1 MMDLNITKDEQYAL
15 RKYINENYNTINQML
30 ISNCESD
37 LELLSEEIE
46 NKRFDL
52 KYDKESIKENL
63 EYIKLIYTLIL
74 KQYYKLNPTNL
85 NFYRG
90 TNLTEIERI
99 KSEVYIDRILS
110 ATESKQDANKNSNNW
125 NKPVRINLLLDK
137 NIPYIYI
144 NDIIKRYKNKDE
156 ILISPFT
163 KVRAFNEEDEEDGGG
178 LKPRKVYSI
187 SLEKQ
192 VLDTLTEAERK
203 GLYSFILDNAPLINK
218 KLDECIKLEQE
229 NLINYDNI
237 RKLEQLLSKYENSVE
252 EKEIGKDYSD
262 IDRKTDLDDIKRI
275 NKELDELKR
284 ISSNLFEMKKENINF
299 INIWKRNIAVYLIA
313 ECKEIE
319 SSFEEYESANK
330 EKTEEDSEIKLETDN
345 ILTEEKIK
353 ENGEDGKLGRKT
365 KVEEK
370 IDDEV
375 KEKTES
381 ILGEELEK
389 TLRDS
394 EERVNNLLKGKQ
406 DTIVFKELKTSEDD
420 TLIKRVKQEAKEN
433 IDAGKKLI
441 EDINYLISRQQNHA
455 RIAGNMGATYSA
467 LNNAFE
473 MRNIAERLL
482 ALLEEINLKVELLGE
497 EPRTLEID
505 NKLERISTASI
516 QISTLINY
524 LNNPKIVAQSAG
536 NISRF
541 DELCIIEENELKRR
555 ITELIRNIC
564 GEAELKKL
572 KDDLE
577 IIEDK
582 GTFRRIIGLFTGRN
596 KLDEFMI
603 EQIELRQM
611 HIRKTLSRKPSLAYN
626 YSIHE
631 QMAKIK
637 MFIDEN
643 YDDELVEDDVASLK
657 NIADELKKN
666 YVIIDSKVQNII
678 DEKEG
683 KNKLLDN
690 RLTKKEMIE
699 VETYRFLNKYGYDNN
714 MFLSSSNDIEYQDTV
729 SSEISRVIEYIN
741 SSNIL

>member
-1 MMDLNITKDEQYAL
+1 MMDLNITKDEQNAL
-15 RKYINENYNTINQML
+15 KKYINENYITINQML
-30 ISNCESD
+30 ISNCEAD
-37 LELLSEEIE
+37 LELLSDETE

-74 KQYYKLNPTNL
+74 KQYYKLNPSNT

-90 TNLTEIERI
+90 TNLAEIERI

-110 ATESKQDANKNSNNW
+110 ATESEIDANKNSNNW
-125 NKPVRINLLLDK
+125 NKPVRINLFLDK

-144 NDIIKRYKNKDE
+144 SEIIKRYKNKDE

-163 KVRAFNEEDEEDGGG
+163 KIKTFNEEDEEENGINT
-178 LKPRKVYSI
+178 RKVYSV

-192 VLDTLTEAERK
+192 SLDTLKEAERK
-203 GLYSFILDNAPLINK
+203 GLYSYILDNAPLINK

-237 RKLEQLLSKYENSVE
+237 RKLEQLLSKYENLVE

-262 IDRKTDLDDIKRI
+262 IDRETDLDDIKRI

-319 SSFEEYESANK
+319 RCFEEYENVNK
-330 EKTEEDSEIKLETDN
+330 EQLIEDSEIKLETKN
-345 ILTEEKIK
+345 SLTEEKIK

-370 IDDEV
+370 INDEV
-375 KEKTES
+375 KEKNES

-394 EERVNNLLKGKQ
+394 EERVNSLLKGKQ

-505 NKLERISTASI
+505 NKLERISIASI

-611 HIRKTLSRKPSLAYN
+611 HIRKTLSRKPCLAYN

-657 NIADELKKN
+657 NIADELRKN

-714 MFLSSSNDIEYQDTV
+714 MFLSSTNDIEYQDTV
-729 SSEISRVIEYIN
+729 SNEISRVIEYIN